1 MIYLFPEEIAPIRQG
16 DIFAS
21 IPRTE
26 ISLDLMALVRDDGAE
41 QVAWRD
47 IALETS
53 EKTII
58 LPVKP
63 VFAIVASQDCD
74 NVRGQDITLCEIK
87 PFAQVEG
94 QAKSANSPKSWV
106 SIITQQARKNLK
118 WFYLPP
124 DEKVGFSEKMAVEF
138 ALTIRVP
145 RIGLEGF
152 RSFRKGRLNDVADEH
167 FRERLSEFFRR
178 YPYDEWYSLNPDEL
192 DFYRKQNMERIS
204 PFPWQA
210 PQTQPEDSR

>member
-1 MIYLFPEEIAPIRQG
+1 
-16 DIFAS
+16 
-21 IPRTE
+21 
-26 ISLDLMALVRDDGAE
+26 MALVRDDGAE
-41 QVAWRD
+41 EVEWRD
-47 IALETS
+47 IAQDNG

-87 PFAQVEG
+87 PFPQVEG
-94 QAKSANSPKSWV
+94 QATKSAKSPKSWV

-124 DEKVGFSEKMAVEF
+124 DENVGFIEKMAVEF

-192 DFYRKQNMERIS
+192 ESYQKLNTEGIS

-210 PQTQPEDSR
+210 PQTLPEA